1 MKNTNIIQNL
11 LDSQSFQD
19 WAACSY
25 DAEHYFCQTLEFKQ
39 IDAEILSAAKLFY
52 SSLSF
57 STESLDLSSRT
68 SILKNIHSSIQV
80 TKSIDSSDSEVNRPI
95 FAYATWLAV
104 AASAAVLVMFL
115 FSSPFEANINLQTDY
130 AEVITQTLPD
140 GSVVSLDAKSAL
152 TSVGNWSGSNDRTLK
167 LTNDAFFSVT
177 NDPKVGGA
185 AFIVLTESAD
195 IEVLGTEFYVEHDGS
210 SLRVLVK
217 EGSVKVSPNAT
228 SNFETQILKAGDE
241 LILNNG
247 KEVNTSSMSLD
258 KIDNELAWREGKL
271 KFDNTS
277 FIEFKDIVKERYG
290 YNVKLHPALASS
302 DREIEGIFPSHSVE
316 MLMEGLAT
324 AFELQIGYKG
334 DTITIGYLKKD

>member
-1 MKNTNIIQNL
+1 MKKSNIIQDL
-11 LDSQSFQD
+11 LDNQSFID
-19 WAACSY
+19 WAASAY
-25 DAEHYFCQTLEFKQ
+25 DADHNFCQTLEFKQ
-39 IDAEILSAAKLFY
+39 IDAETLSAAKLFH
-52 SSLSF
+52 SSIVFSSEKLELS
-57 STESLDLSSRT
+57 SRNTILQNIHTSIQDTESLDSS
-68 SILKNIHSSIQV
+68 V
-80 TKSIDSSDSEVNRPI
+80 TEAKRPI

-115 FSSPFEANINLQTDY
+115 FSSPFEANFNLQTDY

-140 GSVVSLDAKSAL
+140 GSIVSLDAKSTL
-152 TSVGNWSGSNDRTLK
+152 TSVGNWSGSNDRILK

-177 NDPKVGGA
+177 NTPKIGGA

-195 IEVLGTEFYVEHDGS
+195 IEVLGTEFYVENDGS

-217 EGSVKVSPNAT
+217 EGSVRVSPNAN
-228 SNFETQILKAGDE
+228 SSFEALILKAGDE
-241 LILNNG
+241 LILNHG
-247 KEVNTSSMSLD
+247 EEVKTSSVPLN
-258 KIDNELAWREGKL
+258 KIDNELAWIEGKL

-277 FIEFKDIVKERYG
+277 FIEFKEIVKERYG

-302 DREIEGIFPSHSVE
+302 DRLIEGIFPSHSVE

-334 DTITIGYLKKD
+334 DTITIDYIKKD